1 MFLNEFY
8 SQKDSSFRFTQQQAS
23 RFAKTVAND
32 YNKIHDVDNKR
43 FCVPGDL
50 LFAVSL
56 TKFGLSETMKIDF
69 TGMVKN
75 DVDMQ
80 FSPLLD
86 NKTTI
91 VNADDKAFM
100 ELEVSGKSSHN
111 EDIISKIITEYVQF
125 SGKNFPDVM
134 VPLMRSENLMFN
146 PARTIIMYK
155 CMQISMS
162 RVDVKNISLKFNNAI
177 IDVYGKRAT
186 VTFKFDFYDGE
197 EKVGTGQK
205 EMLLSGLI
213 PYEESVMNGVIA
225 DYQAAKA
232 KYLSAASES
241 PIYAL
246 TD

>member
-56 TKFGLSETMKIDF
+56 AKFGLSETMKINF

-75 DVDMQ
+75 DVDLQ
-80 FSPLLD
+80 FSPLLN
-86 NKTTI
+86 NKTAI
-91 VNADDKAFM
+91 VNADEQAFM
-100 ELEVSGKSSHN
+100 ELELGGNTSYD
-111 EDIISKIITEYVQF
+111 EEIISKIIKEYVQF
-125 SGKNFPDVM
+125 SGKNFPDIM

-146 PARTIIMYK
+146 PARALIMYK
-155 CMQISMS
+155 CMQINLT
-162 RVDVKNISLKFNNAI
+162 RVDVKSIALKFDEAI
-177 IDVYGKRAT
+177 ISVQGKRAT
-186 VTFKFDFYDGE
+186 VTFKFDFYEGD

-213 PYEESVMNGVIA
+213 QYEESVMDGVIA
-225 DYQAAKA
+225 DYQAAKT
-232 KYLSAASES
+232 KYLSAAS
-241 PIYAL
+241 
-246 TD
+246 

>member
-56 TKFGLSETMKIDF
+56 AKFGLSETMKINF

-75 DVDMQ
+75 DVDLQ
-80 FSPLLD
+80 FSPLLN
-86 NKTTI
+86 NKTAI
-91 VNADDKAFM
+91 VNADEQAFM
-100 ELEVSGKSSHN
+100 ELELGGNTSYD
-111 EDIISKIITEYVQF
+111 EEIISKIIKEYVQF
-125 SGKNFPDVM
+125 SGKNFPDIM

-146 PARTIIMYK
+146 PARALIMYK
-155 CMQISMS
+155 CMQINLT
-162 RVDVKNISLKFNNAI
+162 RVDVKSIALKFDEAI
-177 IDVYGKRAT
+177 ISVQGKRAT
-186 VTFKFDFYDGE
+186 VTFKFDFYEGD

-213 PYEESVMNGVIA
+213 PYEESVMDGVIA
-225 DYQAAKA
+225 DYQAAKT
-232 KYLSAASES
+232 KYLSAAS
-241 PIYAL
+241 
-246 TD
+246 

>member
-8 SQKDSSFRFTQQQAS
+8 SQEDSTFRFTQHQAS
-23 RFAKTVAND
+23 HFAKTVAND

-56 TKFGLSETMKIDF
+56 AKFGLSETMKINF
-69 TGMVKN
+69 TGMVRN
-75 DVDMQ
+75 DIDLQ
-80 FSPLLD
+80 FSPLSE

-91 VNADDKAFM
+91 INANEQVLM
-100 ELEVSGKSSHN
+100 ELELAGNSSHDD
-111 EDIISKIITEYVQF
+111 EIISKIIIEYVQF

-146 PARTIIMYK
+146 PARALIMYK
-155 CMQISMS
+155 CMEINMT
-162 RVDVKNISLKFNNAI
+162 RVDVKNIALRFDEAL
-177 IDVYGKRAT
+177 IDVNGKRAT
-186 VTFKFDFYDGE
+186 VTFKFDFYEGE

-225 DYQAAKA
+225 DYQAAKV
-232 KYLSAASES
+232 KYLSAAS
-241 PIYAL
+241 
-246 TD
+246 

>member
-23 RFAKTVAND
+23 RFAKAVAND

-56 TKFGLSETMKIDF
+56 AKFGLSETMKIDF

-75 DVDMQ
+75 DVDLQ
-80 FSPLLD
+80 FSPLLN
-86 NKTTI
+86 NKTAI
-91 VNADDKAFM
+91 VNADEQAFM
-100 ELEVSGKSSHN
+100 ELELGGNTSHD
-111 EDIISKIITEYVQF
+111 EEIISKIIKEYVQF
-125 SGKNFPDVM
+125 SGKNFPEIM

-146 PARTIIMYK
+146 PARALIMYK
-155 CMQISMS
+155 CMQISLT
-162 RVDVKNISLKFNNAI
+162 RVDVKSIALKFDEAI
-177 IDVYGKRAT
+177 INVHGKRAT
-186 VTFKFDFYDGE
+186 VTFKFDFYEGD

-213 PYEESVMNGVIA
+213 PYEESVMDGVIA
-225 DYQAAKA
+225 DYQAAKN
-232 KYLSAASES
+232 KYLSAAS
-241 PIYAL
+241 
-246 TD
+246 

>member
-56 TKFGLSETMKIDF
+56 AKFGLSETMKINF

-75 DVDMQ
+75 DVDLQ
-80 FSPLLD
+80 FSPLLN
-86 NKTTI
+86 NKTAI
-91 VNADDKAFM
+91 VNADEQAFM
-100 ELEVSGKSSHN
+100 ELELGGSASYD
-111 EDIISKIITEYVQF
+111 EEIISKIIKEYVQF
-125 SGKNFPDVM
+125 SGKNFPEIM

-146 PARTIIMYK
+146 PARALIMYK
-155 CMQISMS
+155 CMQINLT
-162 RVDVKNISLKFNNAI
+162 RVDVKSIALKFDEAI
-177 IDVYGKRAT
+177 INVQGKRAT
-186 VTFKFDFYDGE
+186 VTFKFDFYEGD

-225 DYQAAKA
+225 DYQAAKT
-232 KYLSAASES
+232 KYLSAAS
-241 PIYAL
+241 
-246 TD
+246 

>member
-56 TKFGLSETMKIDF
+56 VKFGLSETMKIDF

-75 DVDMQ
+75 DTDLV

-86 NKTTI
+86 NKTEI
-91 VNADDKAFM
+91 LNPEQKSFM
-100 ELEVSGKSSHN
+100 ELELGGQSSHDEN
-111 EDIISKIITEYVQF
+111 IISKIIKEYVQF
-125 SGKNFPDVM
+125 SGKNFPDIM
-134 VPLMRSENLMFN
+134 VPLMRSKDLMFN
-146 PARTIIMYK
+146 PARALIMYK
-155 CMQISMS
+155 SMQISMT
-162 RVDVKNISLKFNNAI
+162 RVEVNRIELKFDEAI
-177 IDVYGKRAT
+177 IEVQGKRAS
-186 VTFKFDFYDGE
+186 VTFKFDFYEGD

-205 EMLLSGLI
+205 EMILSGLI
-213 PYEESVMNGVIA
+213 PYEESVMAGVIA
-225 DYQAAKA
+225 DYQSAKT
-232 KYLSAASES
+232 KYLAAAS
-241 PIYAL
+241 
-246 TD
+246 

>member
-8 SQKDSSFRFTQQQAS
+8 SQKDSSFRFTQHQAS

-56 TKFGLSETMKIDF
+56 AKFGLSETMKIDF

-75 DVDMQ
+75 DTDLT
-80 FSPLLD
+80 FSPLID

-91 VNADDKAFM
+91 VNAEQQAFM
-100 ELEVSGKSSHN
+100 ELELDGKSSNDEH
-111 EDIISKIITEYVQF
+111 IISKIIKEYVQF

-134 VPLMRSENLMFN
+134 VPLMRTENLMFN
-146 PARTIIMYK
+146 PARALIMYK
-155 CMQISMS
+155 CMQINMT
-162 RVDVKNISLKFNNAI
+162 RVDVSSIELKFDEAV
-177 IDVYGKRAT
+177 IDVKGKRAT
-186 VTFKFDFYDGE
+186 VTFKFDFYEGN

-225 DYQAAKA
+225 DYQAAKE
-232 KYLSAASES
+232 KYLSTAC
-241 PIYAL
+241 
-246 TD
+246 

>member
-56 TKFGLSETMKIDF
+56 ARFGLSETMKIDF

-75 DVDMQ
+75 DVELR
-80 FSPLLD
+80 FSPLLN
-86 NKTTI
+86 NKTAI
-91 VNADDKAFM
+91 VNADEQAFM
-100 ELEVSGKSSHN
+100 ELELGGNSSYD
-111 EDIISKIITEYVQF
+111 EKIISKIIKEYVQF
-125 SGKNFPDVM
+125 SGKNFPDIM

-146 PARTIIMYK
+146 PARALIMYK
-155 CMQISMS
+155 CMQINLT
-162 RVDVKNISLKFNNAI
+162 RVDVKSISLKFDEAI
-177 IDVYGKRAT
+177 IDIHGKRAT
-186 VTFKFDFYDGE
+186 VTFKFDFYE
-197 EKVGTGQK
+197 NNEKVGTGQK

-213 PYEESVMNGVIA
+213 PYEESVMDGVIA
-225 DYQAAKA
+225 DYQAAKN
-232 KYLSAASES
+232 KYLSAAS
-241 PIYAL
+241 
-246 TD
+246 

>member
-56 TKFGLSETMKIDF
+56 AKFGLSETMKINF

-75 DVDMQ
+75 DVDLQ
-80 FSPLLD
+80 FSPRLN

-91 VNADDKAFM
+91 VNADEQAFM
-100 ELEVSGKSSHN
+100 ELELGGNTSYD
-111 EDIISKIITEYVQF
+111 EEIISKIIKEYVQF
-125 SGKNFPDVM
+125 SGKNFPDIM

-146 PARTIIMYK
+146 PARALIMYK
-155 CMQISMS
+155 CMQINLT
-162 RVDVKNISLKFNNAI
+162 RVDVKSIALKFDEAI
-177 IDVYGKRAT
+177 INVQGKRAT
-186 VTFKFDFYDGE
+186 VTFKFDFYEGDK
-197 EKVGTGQK
+197 KVGTGQK

-213 PYEESVMNGVIA
+213 PYEESVMDGVIA
-225 DYQAAKA
+225 DYQAAKT
-232 KYLSAASES
+232 KYLSAAS
-241 PIYAL
+241 
-246 TD
+246 

>member
-8 SQKDSSFRFTQQQAS
+8 SQKDSYFRFTQQQAS

-56 TKFGLSETMKIDF
+56 AKFGLSETMKINF

-75 DVDMQ
+75 DVDLQ
-80 FSPLLD
+80 FSPLLN
-86 NKTTI
+86 NKTAI
-91 VNADDKAFM
+91 VNADEQAFM
-100 ELEVSGKSSHN
+100 ELELGGNTSYD
-111 EDIISKIITEYVQF
+111 EEIISKIIKEYVQF
-125 SGKNFPDVM
+125 SGKNFPDIM

-146 PARTIIMYK
+146 PARALIMYK
-155 CMQISMS
+155 CMQINLT
-162 RVDVKNISLKFNNAI
+162 RVDVKSIALKFDEAI
-177 IDVYGKRAT
+177 ISVQGKRAT
-186 VTFKFDFYDGE
+186 VTFKFDFYEGD

-213 PYEESVMNGVIA
+213 PYEESVMDGVIA
-225 DYQAAKA
+225 DYQAAKT
-232 KYLSAASES
+232 KYLSAAS
-241 PIYAL
+241 
-246 TD
+246 

>member
-56 TKFGLSETMKIDF
+56 VKFGLSKTMKIDF

-75 DVDMQ
+75 DTDLA

-91 VNADDKAFM
+91 VNTDQQAFM
-100 ELEVSGKSSHN
+100 ELELGGESSHD
-111 EDIISKIITEYVQF
+111 EKIISKIIKEYVQF
-125 SGKNFPDVM
+125 SGKNFPDIM
-134 VPLMRSENLMFN
+134 VPLMRTENLMFN
-146 PARTIIMYK
+146 PARALVMYK
-155 CMQISMS
+155 CMQINMT
-162 RVDVKNISLKFNNAI
+162 RVDVDSIALKFDEAI
-177 IDVYGKRAT
+177 IEVQGKRAT
-186 VTFKFDFYDGE
+186 VTFKFDFYEGH

-205 EMLLSGLI
+205 EMLLSGLL
-213 PYEESVMNGVIA
+213 PYEESVMEGVIA
-225 DYQAAKA
+225 DYQAAKS
-232 KYLSAASES
+232 KYLAA
-241 PIYAL
+241 AG
-246 TD
+246 